1 MDKNNKNSFLLFFKT
16 CITHHLEKYRA
27 GSFCLSL
34 FNALTSLLCPYMKSH
49 SPFFWLLFIEL
60 YWLLFFYLGDGHG
73 DVVEL
78 SSASLRNGPCK
89 EEPQTVFG
97 KKRFFI
103 LEKQTGVCH
112 KKKPKVMN
120 NLWKLSFSDKRQRWR
135 FPPVCATI
143 LHFHPHVSEKKETKF
158 RFPYC
163 QGSSKDFKDPSLET
177 IKVPVVHQLLL
188 RLYRGFITDG
198 EGTTSGWMDEQMDD
212 QSQGPDVAPR
222 PSSPLLPH
230 PPAHCKLCETLS
242 FTLCSHLGAD
252 SGCCFTQCEDGDVL
266 SSVQP
271 VDGQFGAG
279 GPFHHGHVVLTTKH
293 KGGGG
298 VSSRSFTVPKS
309 DTVCHCVVLINRT
322 EHVVQVTLIGHF

>member
-143 LHFHPHVSEKKETKF
+143 LHFHPHVSEKKK
-158 RFPYC
+158 R
-163 QGSSKDFKDPSLET
+163 QSLGSHTVKGLQKISRTLHWKPSKSLWSISSSSDCTEVSSLMVKELHLDEWMNRWMINPRDQMLPPAPPHPSSHTPLLT
-177 IKVPVVHQLLL
+177 VNSVRLWASLSALTLVQTPVVASHSVRMEMFWARFSQLMASLVL
-188 RLYRGFITDG
+188 
-198 EGTTSGWMDEQMDD
+198 
-212 QSQGPDVAPR
+212 VA
-222 PSSPLLPH
+222 H
-230 PPAHCKLCETLS
+230 
-242 FTLCSHLGAD
+242 FTM
-252 SGCCFTQCEDGDVL
+252 
-266 SSVQP
+266 
-271 VDGQFGAG
+271 
-279 GPFHHGHVVLTTKH
+279 
-293 KGGGG
+293 
-298 VSSRSFTVPKS
+298 
-309 DTVCHCVVLINRT
+309 
-322 EHVVQVTLIGHF
+322 VT

>member
-16 CITHHLEKYRA
+16 CVTHYLEKYRA

-112 KKKPKVMN
+112 KKNPK
-120 NLWKLSFSDKRQRWR
+120 WW
-135 FPPVCATI
+135 TI
-143 LHFHPHVSEKKETKF
+143 YESYHLVI
-158 RFPYC
+158 
-163 QGSSKDFKDPSLET
+163 KD
-177 IKVPVVHQLLL
+177 
-188 RLYRGFITDG
+188 R
-198 EGTTSGWMDEQMDD
+198 DED
-212 QSQGPDVAPR
+212 
-222 PSSPLLPH
+222 
-230 PPAHCKLCETLS
+230 
-242 FTLCSHLGAD
+242 SHL
-252 SGCCFTQCEDGDVL
+252 
-266 SSVQP
+266 SVQP
-271 VDGQFGAG
+271 SFTFILMFLKKKRQSLGSHTV
-279 GPFHHGHVVLTTKH
+279 
-293 KGGGG
+293 KGLQKISRTLHWKPSKSLWSISSSSDCTE
-298 VSSRSFTVPKS
+298 VSSLMVKELHLDEWMNRWMINPRDQMLPPAPPHPSSHTPLLTVNSARLWASLSALTLVQTPVVASHSVRMEMFWARFSQLMASLVLVAHFTM
-309 DTVCHCVVLINRT
+309 
-322 EHVVQVTLIGHF
+322 VT